1 MLVNVG
7 QSKRE
12 ILVGENK
19 TKHFDMRLT
28 PSESNALEHLAKRAG
43 VSRSN
48 YLRSFI
54 RRAANK
60 KRIPV

>member
-1 MLVNVG
+1 MV
-7 QSKRE
+7 
-12 ILVGENK
+12 ENK

-28 PSESNALEHLAKRAG
+28 PRENNALEHLAKRAG

-54 RRAANK
+54 RRTA
-60 KRIPV
+60 KRKGIPV